1 MPFAPKLQTD
11 QLQTDHNSSLIRAA
25 LRVINGISGVF
36 RAIHRIRNNIGD
48 QARIILNIAALIYS
62 ILRVEFTIVV
72 NKIQGVN
79 NLNTT
84 GQLIPFV
91 VSLGA
96 MLAMI
101 GEVMT
106 RERRELYG
114 FPLRA
119 GKSSP
124 GSSDGNV

>member
-1 MPFAPKLQTD
+1 MPGPGPRPFTLKL
-11 QLQTDHNSSLIRAA
+11 DHNSSLIKVAYY
-25 LRVINGISGVF
+25 VKNGIRGVIGVIQ
-36 RAIHRIRNNIGD
+36 RVRNNIDGI

-79 NLNTT
+79 DLNTT

-101 GEVMT
+101 GEVIT

-114 FPLRA
+114 SPLRA

>member
-1 MPFAPKLQTD
+1 M
-11 QLQTDHNSSLIRAA
+11 SSLTRY
-25 LRVINGISGVF
+25 VKNGINSVLG
-36 RAIHRIRNNIGD
+36 AIHRVRNYIDGV
-48 QARIILNIAALIYS
+48 QARIILNTVALICS
-62 ILRVEFTIVV
+62 ILKAEFTIAV
-72 NKIQGVN
+72 NEIQGVN

-114 FPLRA
+114 SLLRA

>member
-11 QLQTDHNSSLIRAA
+11 HNSSLLRVTH
-25 LRVINGISGVF
+25 RVINGIKGVF
-36 RAIHRIRNNIGD
+36 WAIQRVRHNIDGV
-48 QARIILNIAALIYS
+48 QARIILNIVALICS
-62 ILRVEFTIVV
+62 ILGVEFTIVV

-114 FPLRA
+114 SPLRA
-119 GKSSP
+119 GKSSL

>member
-11 QLQTDHNSSLIRAA
+11 HNSSLLRVTH
-25 LRVINGISGVF
+25 RVINGIKSVF
-36 RAIHRIRNNIGD
+36 GAIHRVRYNIDGV
-48 QARIILNIAALIYS
+48 QARIILNTVALICS
-62 ILRVEFTIVV
+62 ILKAEFTIAV
-72 NKIQGVN
+72 NEIQGVN